1 MSLHGIRFPHTIRS
15 IGNGASS
22 FLGTKNFVHQ
32 IKFFLGGLH
41 TYSHAF
47 AQTLHFTLLRVTLT
61 PSSGYTRFLPTMLPR
76 REASSEESNA
86 TTSTPV
92 AYLAL
97 ALQEMIQ
104 LQKQRPPLTIELD
117 THSQLPNFVDQMNA
131 ETVDSWIRSLS
142 TYLKTSRKVEDAIKL

>member
-1 MSLHGIRFPHTIRS
+1 
-15 IGNGASS
+15 
-22 FLGTKNFVHQ
+22 
-32 IKFFLGGLH
+32 
-41 TYSHAF
+41 
-47 AQTLHFTLLRVTLT
+47 
-61 PSSGYTRFLPTMLPR
+61 MLPR

-117 THSQLPNFVDQMNA
+117 THSQLPNFVDQMNVD
-131 ETVDSWIRSLS
+131 TVDSWIRSLS
-142 TYLKTSRKVEDAIKL
+142 TYLKTSRKVESAIKL

>member
-1 MSLHGIRFPHTIRS
+1 
-15 IGNGASS
+15 
-22 FLGTKNFVHQ
+22 
-32 IKFFLGGLH
+32 
-41 TYSHAF
+41 
-47 AQTLHFTLLRVTLT
+47 
-61 PSSGYTRFLPTMLPR
+61 MLPQ
-76 REASSEESNA
+76 REASSEESNV

-117 THSQLPNFVDQMNA
+117 TRSQLPNFVDQMNA